1 MPPDKIIAGLIGTGR
16 IGRMHAANIL
26 AHLPQVSLK
35 AVADCNPDDNWVR
48 SVGIHDCY
56 DDHQTLLKDTDIEA
70 VVISTPSSTHVEMI
84 KDAAGAGKHIFCE
97 KPIAFEADLV
107 AGAVEAAKKAGVILQ
122 VGFNRRFDPE
132 FRAVKAAVESGKIGQ
147 PHIIRITNRDPER
160 PRLEFIPQSGGLFM
174 DFSTHD
180 MDMVRF
186 LGGSEVAE
194 VYATGSVLVDPKIG
208 ELGDIDTAVVTLRLE
223 NGTLCVIDMSRE
235 TNYGYDQQVE
245 VFGSKGSVSAVNTT
259 PTKVVLSTAD
269 RVLSDKP
276 YYSFVERYVEA
287 YVAEMRSFFEAVASG
302 STPKVTGHDAIAA
315 VQLAQ
320 SAQRS
325 FETNRPVRIP
335 K

>member
-1 MPPDKIIAGLIGTGR
+1 
-16 IGRMHAANIL
+16 MHAANIIT
-26 AHLPQVSLK
+26 HLPQVKLK
-35 AVADCNPDDNWVR
+35 AVADCALDDDWVQT
-48 SVGIHDCY
+48 VGIPASY
-56 DDHQTLLKDTDIEA
+56 DDHSALLNDPDIEA
-70 VVISTPSSTHVEMI
+70 VIIATPSSTHVEMI
-84 KDAAGAGKHIFCE
+84 TDSAGAGKHIFCE

-107 AGAVEAAKKAGVILQ
+107 AGAVEAATNAGVILQ

-160 PRLEFIPQSGGLFM
+160 PRLDFIPQSGGLFM

-194 VYATGSVLVDPKIG
+194 VYATGSVLVDPEIG
-208 ELGDIDTAVVTLRLE
+208 ELGDIDTALVTLRLE
-223 NGTLCVIDMSRE
+223 NDTLCVIDMSRE

-269 RVLSDKP
+269 SVTSDKP
-276 YYSFVERYVEA
+276 HYSFVERYAEA
-287 YVAEMRSFFEAVASG
+287 YVAEMRSSFEAVKSG
-302 STPKVTGHDAIAA
+302 SPVGATGDDAIAA
-315 VQLAQ
+315 VRLAQ
-320 SAQRS
+320 AAQKS
-325 FETNRPVRIP
+325 FETNRPVRLP
-335 K
+335 Q